1 MSRGGRRP
9 DADAVIFDCDGVP
22 VDVRESYE
30 EAIKRAAGYA
40 LERFA
45 GVSSAAVDSG
55 TIEGFKGT
63 GGFNDE
69 VDLTYAA
76 VLSLAAAEALGEE
89 PRAFVAGVIA
99 GAGETGVGPVAR
111 YLEGCADLSD
121 LRRRLGYPGE
131 DRDSPLNE
139 IFDQI
144 FYGSEM
150 HEKLFSRKPGIIG
163 AGLIERDVPIVSQH
177 LLDILTG
184 RAGGR
189 LAIVTGR
196 GLGSIWHTLGGM
208 LDSFDLG
215 SCTFLE
221 DEPRRLAKPN
231 PEPFARAV
239 SGLSARRALYV
250 GDSMEDLIMAK
261 RVSEAGC
268 RTAFCGI
275 VEAAAD
281 PGARRR
287 MFERAG
293 AEIILDS
300 IHEIPDS
307 VRPG

>member
-1 MSRGGRRP
+1 MSRSRLP
-9 DADAVIFDCDGVP
+9 DADAVIFDCDGVL

-30 EAIKRAAGYA
+30 AAIRTAAGYA

-55 TIEGFKGT
+55 IIEGFKGT

-76 VLSLAAAEALGEE
+76 VLSLAAAETLGEE

-99 GAGETGVGPVAR
+99 GADETGISSVER
-111 YLEGCADLSD
+111 YLEGRADLSE
-121 LRRRLGYPGE
+121 LRRRLGYPGGN
-131 DRDSPLNE
+131 RDSSLHE

-150 HEKLFSRKPGIIG
+150 YERVFSRKSGIAG
-163 AGLIERDVPIVSQH
+163 AGLIERDVPIVSQD
-177 LLDILTG
+177 LLDAL
-184 RAGGR
+184 AKQVGGR
-189 LAIVTGR
+189 LAVVTGR
-196 GLGSIWHTLGGM
+196 GLDSIRHSLGGM
-208 LDSFDLG
+208 LDSFDLE

-231 PEPFARAV
+231 PEPLARAI
-239 SGLSARRALYV
+239 SGLSARGAMYV

-261 RVSEAGC
+261 RVSEAGR
-268 RTAFCGI
+268 RTVFCGI
-275 VEAAAD
+275 VGTAAD
-281 PGARRR
+281 PEARRR

-293 AEIILDS
+293 ADIILDS
-300 IHEIPDS
+300 IHEIPGA
-307 VRPG
+307 VRLG